1 MVIDKFDAYNLL
13 MYPLCM
19 LYVSISFHTI
29 GYADWYIKKQHIL
42 WSRHK
47 KHQHQGFL
55 SSTPCSSV
63 GVTSLPVPNLG
74 ENGCKNFQIF
84 CCSLKL
90 ETDQNQP
97 NLEGSM
103 EKWEWM
109 TLKFWG
115 KSENKPPGSKDLCTS
130 LHISERSQLSCK
142 AMLPDNGAPAGGAVT
157 MVARRLQ
164 CLLGTYA
171 PQVICDPW
179 CDRVTSMQH
188 DSHHLSGPFQNPKPY
203 CNSHDIKYC
212 T

>member
-1 MVIDKFDAYNLL
+1 MLIDTFKKNIFFEAVTKSTNTRDFYHLPHVPPWESLL
-13 MYPLCM
+13 CRCPTSGKMG
-19 LYVSISFHTI
+19 VRISRF
-29 GYADWYIKKQHIL
+29 
-42 WSRHK
+42 
-47 KHQHQGFL
+47 
-55 SSTPCSSV
+55 
-63 GVTSLPVPNLG
+63 
-74 ENGCKNFQIF
+74 F

-90 ETDQNQP
+90 ETDQKLTKSGKEYGKVRMNS
-97 NLEGSM
+97 EGPSN
-103 EKWEWM
+103 
-109 TLKFWG
+109 FWG
-115 KSENKPPGSKDLCTS
+115 TSENKPPDTKDLCTS
-130 LHISERSQLSCK
+130 LHISERSQLSFK
-142 AMLPDNGAPAGGAVT
+142 AMLPYDGAPAGGAVT